1 MNKPNQTKHAAAEN
15 RAVVIRGEGAGG
27 RGMNGNETFDGEHI
41 VGYREAEL

>member
-1 MNKPNQTKHAAAEN
+1 MAGAGDS
-15 RAVVIRGEGAGG
+15 AVWQGSGGFRRRGEGAGG